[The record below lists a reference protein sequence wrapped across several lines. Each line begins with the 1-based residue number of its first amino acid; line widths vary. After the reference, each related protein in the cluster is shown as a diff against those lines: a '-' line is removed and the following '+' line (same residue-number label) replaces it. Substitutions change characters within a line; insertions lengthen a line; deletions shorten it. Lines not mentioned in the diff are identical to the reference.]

1 MKKDN
6 YYFLLSNYAQRNVP
20 CRCIE
25 VKQHPNGEHQYGVLL
40 LERNEKKWNNFRF
53 EHIPISSLLP
63 ICKISLEKSI
73 GSERELLLYQLQV
86 NGLICI
92 DIINVGVAVIK
103 KSEWDFFDKLLEKK
117 MNSESLSSEEKSVF
131 FSPSAD
137 INDFFEKLE
146 QKSLTK
152 LSQDLKDKIVAQI
165 DMEKLFEKSESSD
178 LSLMKENPILC
189 GYIRMDYETYV
200 KNRSI

>member
-25 VKQHPNGEHQYGVLL
+25 VKQYPNGEHQYGVLL
-40 LERNEKKWNNFRF
+40 LERNEEKWNNFQF
-53 EHIPISSLLP
+53 ERIPISSLLP

-92 DIINVGVAVIK
+92 DIINVAVAVIK

-117 MNSESLSSEEKSVF
+117 INSDTLTEKEESIFLSS
-131 FSPSAD
+131 SAD
-137 INDFFEKLE
+137 VNDFFERLAE
-146 QKSLTK
+146 KSLK
-152 LSQDLKDKIVAQI
+152 LSQESKDKIVAQI
-165 DMEKLFEKSESSD
+165 DMKKLFEKSESSD
-178 LSLMKENPILC
+178 LSLMEQNPILC